1 MLFSI
6 LLFEC
11 VCLLLIN
18 LGTLTWSLL
27 ISSETFCSCS
37 PFYKTRLYSWS
48 NIGTMYTV
56 VISSVKY
63 PDIRFNRTRLE
74 STIEHITDTRT
85 SKKLYVLCIL
95 NVPFVLVLH
104 VFISIPNVF
113 EINVMR
119 STCSQNHAFNSGR
132 MQCHTV

>member
-1 MLFSI
+1 
-6 LLFEC
+6 
-11 VCLLLIN
+11 
-18 LGTLTWSLL
+18 
-27 ISSETFCSCS
+27 
-37 PFYKTRLYSWS
+37 
-48 NIGTMYTV
+48 MYTV

-104 VFISIPNVF
+104 VFILIPNVF

-119 STCSQNHAFNSGR
+119 STRSQNHAFNSGR
-132 MQCHTV
+132 IQCHTV